1 MTQTVTIQQVYCY
14 KINTFTKKTNN
25 DMTANCMLQYTT
37 AEQHHTA
44 EAAAAEFTNYNEEWR
59 MHARTKH
66 QNTSRRDNARLPT
79 P

>member
-1 MTQTVTIQQVYCY
+1 
-14 KINTFTKKTNN
+14 
-25 DMTANCMLQYTT
+25 MTANCMLQYTT